1 MIELIYKEFLEKV
14 RIDNCIEYFATKY
27 SITAQEV
34 KEIIYQ
40 LCEEG
45 IIKPDPNTNTKGIS
59 KSEIL

>member
-1 MIELIYKEFLEKV
+1 MMALIYKEFLEKV

-27 SITAQEV
+27 SITEQEV

-45 IIKPDPNTNTKGIS
+45 RIKPDPNTNTK
-59 KSEIL
+59 